1 MEICWVRVLLMMDSG
16 VFRPRDSVPYKFEKA
31 IIQFEDRDFYSHMGF
46 SFKAFTRAMKQNFIR
61 R

>member
-1 MEICWVRVLLMMDSG
+1 MLGARIADDGQWRFPS
-16 VFRPRDSVPYKFEKA
+16 RDSVPYKFEKA

-46 SFKAFTRAMKQNFIR
+46 SFKAFSRAMKQNIIR